1 MTSNTPRPLS
11 ELSPMAQRRNSPSW
25 KQPPAK
31 YSLGSSPFDS
41 SPFNNSTSKRLFWQD
56 RESQSSF
63 VSLNSENGKPY
74 DPELPYSP
82 SKRASIENLKRASR
96 VKNSSLIA
104 REQNT
109 EYDPSHISVPE
120 RPLATGRS
128 FHGRSQSDVQSPR
141 RPGEAEES
149 PKYRPVSPSKDQ
161 PSPPKSSL
169 SKATRFGH
177 KLFDPESDIWS
188 DIDGGPSRFSD
199 RNPKSVTFDAAPP
212 QVNEYEM
219 TTPDMSSLAESR
231 EGSYE
236 FDEDEIETSFD
247 RGSSLDRDDS
257 FDASLEDIEKTPVVL
272 PDDWRFMSPDSAND
286 DLVSEDED
294 PFIDHPGSPSPDVQP
309 VTNHDASTHGSRIDS
324 LDSNGEK
331 RPLPPLPNARSEDQ
345 SPRVSSP
352 DKLSAAFERGASGQ
366 RVLPPPPGPAS
377 YSKNDIV
384 GSGRP
389 SMNLEDRLR
398 LMMLQERDDN
408 DQQLELERQKERRM
422 RRAGAR
428 ERSAGSEYEGR
439 RPSESIASQVDTPPH
454 ISREDILRNLKSRED
469 LGYDDED
476 DEVDDGEYSSQFNSS
491 PPHMQ
496 YDPDVPIPSLE
507 DHLDD
512 VDVLIKDEP
521 LSDDEGDVYD
531 IPEYFGPNAH
541 GLPLPSNEDR
551 LGDDE
556 DDESN
561 YSRNSRDTIKEERD
575 ISTETT
581 ETDVTTVHLPETED
595 IKETIEY
602 DQVLSE
608 TRDGSPNG
616 FEHLDFGLAN
626 LPEPLQRPQTPEKQT
641 GDKTDEPS
649 TPDSVIRHPVDEE
662 SGDEESDYETTPEP
676 VSELVATIKAPG
688 TGLKTRPSLTPAD
701 VQSMAAVRRK
711 VSVQSAI
718 VPVAETAIED
728 TQEDDDEQEAR
739 DVEQANDDLHT
750 LAVPEVTQ
758 RQSSLVKLDIPFTGS
773 GEGLD
778 LGLDKEFDRV
788 IEAQKRGYLMRQNT
802 KVIIA
807 SSNTN
812 DEPEIVPQNAATK
825 NAENKPENN
834 TPRKASQPTWTAE
847 PWNGKMRRQSSKAPG
862 AIKKK
867 PVPGAVP
874 PLPGM
879 PSNVQDVQ
887 QTSEEVEIEQPE
899 DDQERGRLFVKV
911 VGVRDLDMPL
921 PKGEKLQ
928 FALTLDNGLHCVTT
942 SWLELGRSAPIG
954 QEFELIVHKEL
965 EFQLTLQMKTDG
977 IFLKQN
983 RESVVSATPSKQKS
997 SAFSRVFASPKKR
1010 KEMEMKQQLEQ
1021 QEKQRLEAKAN
1032 AGPWEKLRSVIDRD
1046 GSFARAYVSLS
1057 DHEKYAYGRPYVVR
1071 VPCFNEWAVEEPS
1084 SVKSKK
1090 SSSLNIVQKR
1100 PPYKVGNLE
1109 LQLLFVPIPK
1119 GAKEEDMPKSMN
1131 ACIREMREAENAASR
1146 MWEGYLS
1153 QQGGDCPYWRRRFFR
1168 LQGSKLTAYHEVT
1181 RQPRATINLAKA
1193 AKLIDDKS
1201 TLTQKETTTR
1211 GGGRRKSAFSEEEEG
1226 YMFVEEGFRIRF
1238 ANGEVIDFYADSRA
1252 EKEGW
1257 MTVLSDTVGKGYAA
1271 GTGQMKA
1278 WTELVLKHEKALNA
1292 KREALDRLMGPNGLS
1307 SQQTAPASQPT
1318 KPRHQHNLSQPE
1330 VRSPE
1335 ARREKT
1341 RSLMF

>member
-1 MTSNTPRPLS
+1 MR
-11 ELSPMAQRRNSPSW
+11 
-25 KQPPAK
+25 
-31 YSLGSSPFDS
+31 F
-41 SPFNNSTSKRLFWQD
+41 
-56 RESQSSF
+56 
-63 VSLNSENGKPY
+63 
-74 DPELPYSP
+74 
-82 SKRASIENLKRASR
+82 
-96 VKNSSLIA
+96 SLIA

-128 FHGRSQSDVQSPR
+128 FHGQSQTDVQSPR
-141 RPGEAEES
+141 REAQES
-149 PKYRPVSPSKDQ
+149 PQHRPVSPSKDQ

-188 DIDGGPSRFSD
+188 DADDGPSRFSE

-219 TTPDMSSLAESR
+219 TTPDISSLAESR

-236 FDEDEIETSFD
+236 FDEDEIDVSFD

-272 PDDWRFMSPDSAND
+272 PEDWRFMSPDSAND

-294 PFIDHPGSPSPDVQP
+294 PFVDHPGSPSPDVQP
-309 VTNHDASTHGSRIDS
+309 MTNHDTSTHGRIDS

-331 RPLPPLPNARSEDQ
+331 RPLPPLPNARSQDQ

-352 DKLSAAFERGASGQ
+352 DKLSAAFERAASGQ
-366 RVLPPPPGPAS
+366 RVLPSPPAPAS

-408 DQQLELERQKERRM
+408 DQQVELERQKERRM

-428 ERSAGSEYEGR
+428 ERSAGNEHEDR
-439 RPSESIASQVDTPPH
+439 QASESIASQVDTPPH

-469 LGYDDED
+469 LSYDDD
-476 DEVDDGEYSSQFNSS
+476 VDDDYSSQFNSS
-491 PPHMQ
+491 PPPHTQ

-507 DHLDD
+507 DHLDE
-512 VDVLIKDEP
+512 VDVQIKDEP
-521 LSDDEGDVYD
+521 LSDDEDDVYD

-541 GLPLPSNEDR
+541 GLPLPSDQDQH
-551 LGDDE
+551 GDDD

-561 YSRNSRDTIKEERD
+561 YSRNSRDTIKQERD

-595 IKETIEY
+595 VKQTIEH
-602 DQVLSE
+602 DQVES
-608 TRDGSPNG
+608 GAGPSNG

-626 LPEPLQRPQTPEKQT
+626 IPEPLQRPQTPEKQT
-641 GDKTDEPS
+641 GDVPDEPS

-662 SGDEESDYETTPEP
+662 PADEESDYETTPEP

-718 VPVAETAIED
+718 VPVAEAAIED
-728 TQEDDDEQEAR
+728 TQEDDNEQKAH
-739 DVEQANDDLHT
+739 DGEQANEDLPT
-750 LAVPEVTQ
+750 LAVPEVSQ

-788 IEAQKRGYLMRQNT
+788 IEAQKVAFDLALSRKAFASSTTPNPLGTLKEYPSGPTGELQPSQFGTSFANKSPLKQRGYLMRQNT

-812 DEPEIVPQNAATK
+812 DEPQTSPQNATTK
-825 NAENKPENN
+825 SAETKPEN
-834 TPRKASQPTWTAE
+834 TSPRKASQPTWTAE
-847 PWNGKMRRQSSKAPG
+847 PWNGKMRRQSSKALG

-887 QTSEEVEIEQPE
+887 QSIEEVETEQPE

-911 VGVRDLDMPL
+911 VGVRDLDLPL
-921 PKGEKLQ
+921 PKGKL
-928 FALTLDNGLHCVTT
+928 
-942 SWLELGRSAPIG
+942 S
-954 QEFELIVHKEL
+954 
-965 EFQLTLQMKTDG
+965 
-977 IFLKQN
+977 
-983 RESVVSATPSKQKS
+983 
-997 SAFSRVFASPKKR
+997 
-1010 KEMEMKQQLEQ
+1010 
-1021 QEKQRLEAKAN
+1021 
-1032 AGPWEKLRSVIDRD
+1032 
-1046 GSFARAYVSLS
+1046 
-1057 DHEKYAYGRPYVVR
+1057 
-1071 VPCFNEWAVEEPS
+1071 
-1084 SVKSKK
+1084 
-1090 SSSLNIVQKR
+1090 
-1100 PPYKVGNLE
+1100 
-1109 LQLLFVPIPK
+1109 
-1119 GAKEEDMPKSMN
+1119 
-1131 ACIREMREAENAASR
+1131 
-1146 MWEGYLS
+1146 
-1153 QQGGDCPYWRRRFFR
+1153 
-1168 LQGSKLTAYHEVT
+1168 
-1181 RQPRATINLAKA
+1181 
-1193 AKLIDDKS
+1193 
-1201 TLTQKETTTR
+1201 
-1211 GGGRRKSAFSEEEEG
+1211 
-1226 YMFVEEGFRIRF
+1226 
-1238 ANGEVIDFYADSRA
+1238 
-1252 EKEGW
+1252 
-1257 MTVLSDTVGKGYAA
+1257 
-1271 GTGQMKA
+1271 
-1278 WTELVLKHEKALNA
+1278 
-1292 KREALDRLMGPNGLS
+1292 
-1307 SQQTAPASQPT
+1307 
-1318 KPRHQHNLSQPE
+1318 
-1330 VRSPE
+1330 
-1335 ARREKT
+1335 
-1341 RSLMF
+1341 

>member
-1 MTSNTPRPLS
+1 
-11 ELSPMAQRRNSPSW
+11 
-25 KQPPAK
+25 
-31 YSLGSSPFDS
+31 
-41 SPFNNSTSKRLFWQD
+41 
-56 RESQSSF
+56 
-63 VSLNSENGKPY
+63 
-74 DPELPYSP
+74 
-82 SKRASIENLKRASR
+82 

-128 FHGRSQSDVQSPR
+128 FHGRSQSDVQCPHRS
-141 RPGEAEES
+141 GEAQES
-149 PKYRPVSPSKDQ
+149 PKHRPVSPSKDQ

-219 TTPDMSSLAESR
+219 TTPDISALAESR

-236 FDEDEIETSFD
+236 FDEDEIDTSFD

-272 PDDWRFMSPDSAND
+272 PEDWRFMSPDSAND
-286 DLVSEDED
+286 DLVSEDGD
-294 PFIDHPGSPSPDVQP
+294 PFVDHPESPSPDVQP
-309 VTNHDASTHGSRIDS
+309 VMNHDTSTHGSRIDS

-331 RPLPPLPNARSEDQ
+331 RPLPPLPSARSQDQ
-345 SPRVSSP
+345 PPRVSSP
-352 DKLSAAFERGASGQ
+352 DKLSAAFERAASGQ
-366 RVLPPPPGPAS
+366 RVLPSPPGPAS

-428 ERSAGSEYEGR
+428 ERSAESEYEDR

-469 LGYDDED
+469 LTYDDDED
-476 DEVDDGEYSSQFNSS
+476 DDDEDDDADDGDYSSQFNSS
-491 PPHMQ
+491 PPPHTQ
-496 YDPDVPIPSLE
+496 YDPDVPVPSLE
-507 DHLDD
+507 DHLDH
-512 VDVLIKDEP
+512 VQIKDEP
-521 LSDDEGDVYD
+521 LSDDEGDMYD

-541 GLPLPSNEDR
+541 GLPLPSDEDR
-551 LGDDE
+551 PGDDE

-561 YSRNSRDTIKEERD
+561 YSRNSRDTIKQERD
-575 ISTETT
+575 LSAETT
-581 ETDVTTVHLPETED
+581 ETDVTTVHLPEIED
-595 IKETIEY
+595 IKETIDHE
-602 DQVLSE
+602 QVSPE
-608 TRDGSPNG
+608 TGARSSNG

-626 LPEPLQRPQTPEKQT
+626 IPEPLQRPQTPEKQT
-641 GDKTDEPS
+641 GDITDEPS
-649 TPDSVIRHPVDEE
+649 TPDSVIRHPVDDE
-662 SGDEESDYETTPEP
+662 SADEESDYETTPEP

-701 VQSMAAVRRK
+701 VHSMAAVRRK

-718 VPVAETAIED
+718 VPVAEAAIED
-728 TQEDDDEQEAR
+728 TQEDDNEQEAH
-739 DVEQANDDLHT
+739 DSEQVNEDLST
-750 LAVPEVTQ
+750 LAVPEVSQ

-788 IEAQKRGYLMRQNT
+788 IEAQKVAFDLALSRKAFASSTTPNPLGTLKEYPSGPFGKLNPSQFGTSFANKSPLKQRGYLMRQNT

-812 DEPEIVPQNAATK
+812 DEPQIAPQNATTK
-825 NAENKPENN
+825 NAETKPENN
-834 TPRKASQPTWTAE
+834 SPRKASQPTWTAE

-887 QTSEEVEIEQPE
+887 QSIEEVEIEQPE

-921 PKGEKLQ
+921 PKGKLS
-928 FALTLDNGLHCVTT
+928 C
-942 SWLELGRSAPIG
+942 
-954 QEFELIVHKEL
+954 
-965 EFQLTLQMKTDG
+965 
-977 IFLKQN
+977 
-983 RESVVSATPSKQKS
+983 
-997 SAFSRVFASPKKR
+997 
-1010 KEMEMKQQLEQ
+1010 
-1021 QEKQRLEAKAN
+1021 
-1032 AGPWEKLRSVIDRD
+1032 
-1046 GSFARAYVSLS
+1046 
-1057 DHEKYAYGRPYVVR
+1057 
-1071 VPCFNEWAVEEPS
+1071 
-1084 SVKSKK
+1084 
-1090 SSSLNIVQKR
+1090 
-1100 PPYKVGNLE
+1100 
-1109 LQLLFVPIPK
+1109 
-1119 GAKEEDMPKSMN
+1119 
-1131 ACIREMREAENAASR
+1131 
-1146 MWEGYLS
+1146 
-1153 QQGGDCPYWRRRFFR
+1153 RRFDI
-1168 LQGSKLTAYHEVT
+1168 
-1181 RQPRATINLAKA
+1181 P
-1193 AKLIDDKS
+1193 
-1201 TLTQKETTTR
+1201 
-1211 GGGRRKSAFSEEEEG
+1211 
-1226 YMFVEEGFRIRF
+1226 
-1238 ANGEVIDFYADSRA
+1238 
-1252 EKEGW
+1252 
-1257 MTVLSDTVGKGYAA
+1257 
-1271 GTGQMKA
+1271 
-1278 WTELVLKHEKALNA
+1278 AL
-1292 KREALDRLMGPNGLS
+1292 
-1307 SQQTAPASQPT
+1307 
-1318 KPRHQHNLSQPE
+1318 
-1330 VRSPE
+1330 
-1335 ARREKT
+1335 
-1341 RSLMF
+1341 